1 MTTKARRQPCGL
13 KESTHSPRS
22 ILTHVM
28 QPDGAPMRP
37 LLPRNRLEFIRVEL
51 VHQLHCVRHVLPAE
65 SGSRISS
72 GREGSGGSGGVAA
85 AAGAR
90 RSGRNDR
97 QQYRA
102 ASRATR
108 CWAGGQ
114 ALSRW
119 GGRCKHAFG
128 AASRPK
134 ALAVSV
140 TIWCSS
146 SIVSWP
152 SQSTSNRLKV
162 VSVASLSGSGI
173 ALNCSDSLGSRI

>member
-1 MTTKARRQPCGL
+1 MSCNQTAHPCD
-13 KESTHSPRS
+13 HSCHEIVS
-22 ILTHVM
+22 
-28 QPDGAPMRP
+28 
-37 LLPRNRLEFIRVEL
+37 LLSVSSWF
-51 VHQLHCVRHVLPAE
+51 
-65 SGSRISS
+65 ISS
-72 GREGSGGSGGVAA
+72 TVSATSCQPRAVAGSA
-85 AAGAR
+85 AAGKAVVAVAALLR
-90 RSGRNDR
+90 RLGRGAVAATTASS
-97 QQYRA
+97 RA